1 MMFISVL
8 FPEPLAPMMAV
19 YSPSTNSTL
28 IDRNADTS
36 TFVPGL
42 R

>member
-8 FPEPLAPMMAV
+8 LPDPLAPMMAV
-19 YSPSTNSTL
+19 YSPSRNS
-28 IDRNADTS
+28 RFSGRSAWTS
-36 TFVPGL
+36 TSVPGL